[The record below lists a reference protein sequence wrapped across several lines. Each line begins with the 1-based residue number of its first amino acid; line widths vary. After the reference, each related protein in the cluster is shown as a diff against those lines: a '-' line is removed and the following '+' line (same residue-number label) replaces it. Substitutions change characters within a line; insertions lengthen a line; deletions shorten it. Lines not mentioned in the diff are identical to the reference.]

1 MHQRF
6 GLRTTGFVPP
16 AIWYANSEASF
27 FKPIDFLVRA
37 LISKLK
43 NTKMEGR
50 IMSDEKEKHDECRM
64 DQTDSEGNTNLCCC
78 YIVDPDGQYEDPCFM
93 PVDDC
98 CC

>member
-1 MHQRF
+1 
-6 GLRTTGFVPP
+6 
-16 AIWYANSEASF
+16 
-27 FKPIDFLVRA
+27 
-37 LISKLK
+37 
-43 NTKMEGR
+43 MEGR